1 MHRDALGMLS
11 FSQELQ
17 LKLKEGVLTQ
27 ERAFEAPVP
36 HGCTPRTDL
45 ITHLPLAPV
54 ELPRV

>member
-36 HGCTPRTDL
+36 HGCTPGQTSSL
-45 ITHLPLAPV
+45 IFP
-54 ELPRV
+54 